1 MLSKYESGLG
11 TRVIY
16 AIMFWRRRHVQ
27 VSGHRPGVCVINAAW
42 GGACVLK
49 TPSGTPYIMSALGRV
64 PVIGAAPKI
73 HIHTTMPRG
82 GAAGGAGCV
91 AQAAC
96 PLGPPGAR
104 PGPCM
109 SPTHAH
115 TDTSPASTCVSW
127 LKNRC

>member
-11 TRVIY
+11 TRVVY
-16 AIMFWRRRHVQ
+16 AIVFWRRRHVQ

-73 HIHTTMPRG
+73 HIHTSMPARRG
-82 GAAGGAGCV
+82 RRGCGLRGPRRLSARAPGCETGSLRV
-91 AQAAC
+91 ADT
-96 PLGPPGAR
+96 R
-104 PGPCM
+104 
-109 SPTHAH
+109 AH
-115 TDTSPASTCVSW
+115 RHQPRFDVRVMA
-127 LKNRC
+127 